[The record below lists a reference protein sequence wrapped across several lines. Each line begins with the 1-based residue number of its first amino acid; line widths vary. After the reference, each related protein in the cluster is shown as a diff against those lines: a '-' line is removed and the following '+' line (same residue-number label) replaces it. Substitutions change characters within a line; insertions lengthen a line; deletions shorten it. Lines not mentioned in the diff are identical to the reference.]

1 MVNKET
7 HEWMGRVGPLYP
19 HAWPGQEIGWGLIS
33 RFTGKGYALEAAI
46 ACMDYAF
53 DQLGWQHVNHSIA
66 PDNVPS
72 QVLAKRLGSEKLGPG
87 EFVPS
92 PLGWAR
98 QTYGALPLIQKTQLQ
113 N

>member
-1 MVNKET
+1 
-7 HEWMGRVGPLYP
+7 MGRVGPLYP

-33 RFTGKGYALEAAI
+33 RFTGKCYALEAAI

-66 PDNVPS
+66 PDNVPT

-87 EFVPS
+87 ELVPS